1 VEKVRGIAPQW
12 MNVRNPLD
20 VGPSGQFIPAMT
32 ALLEDPN
39 IDMVLSIAVMP
50 FAVFREFMQRGISV
64 KDWLGAA
71 PELRGLAPHKPVVM
85 CSLGDRG
92 FISDLDDAVGPD
104 VPVLTSPE
112 SAARAL
118 AALYRY
124 GAMREERAG

>member
-1 VEKVRGIAPQW
+1 

-20 VGPSGQFIPAMT
+20 VGPSGQFLPAMT

-50 FAVFREFMQRGISV
+50 FAVFREFKQSGISV
-64 KDWLGAA
+64 KEWLGAA
-71 PELRGLAPHKPVVM
+71 PELRDLAPHKPVIL
-85 CSLGDRG
+85 CSIGDQG
-92 FISDLDDAVGPD
+92 FVSDLDDAVGPD

-124 GAMREERAG
+124 GFMRERVK